1 MHKYVLF
8 VVERFFSKVTLVRTM
23 LRTQLKQTW
32 KIDLIFQRE
41 STNKGFNEIIFQQ
54 FVDELKHW
62 NPDIRMD
69 LQLDLVF
76 LCF

>member
-41 STNKGFNEIIFQQ
+41 SSNKGFNDIIFQQ
-54 FVDELKHW
+54 FVDELEHCH
-62 NPDIRMD
+62 PDIRMD
-69 LQLDLVF
+69 LQLDPVF